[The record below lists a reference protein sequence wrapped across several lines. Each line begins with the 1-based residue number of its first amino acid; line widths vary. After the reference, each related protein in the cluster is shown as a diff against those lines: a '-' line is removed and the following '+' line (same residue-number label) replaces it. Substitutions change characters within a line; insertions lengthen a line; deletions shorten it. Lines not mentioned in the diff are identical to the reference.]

1 MPELGDPISERELDV
16 LNCLAEGASNR
27 EIAKQLSISP
37 NTVKVHVRNIYT
49 KLGVSSRTEATTVA
63 LQKGVLTIPGVEVGS
78 DDEDEVEP
86 EADSDGD
93 TPVTP
98 PLPDAEETAAE
109 PLDGSNEQREE
120 REPLT
125 SAIAMPE
132 APSGR
137 SSSRRLTVLFGL
149 VAVVAL
155 VLAGL
160 SLFDILGEAAPG
172 TEPAATP
179 DLFEEAEVGENWLMS
194 RPLPEPRARM
204 VVSAIGLNLYAIGGE
219 TAEGV
224 DNSVLIYDTQQR
236 QWSSGAPKLT
246 AVADATAQVLA
257 GEIYV
262 VGGRLENGQATNAV
276 EAYSPLN
283 NGWRPLTALPQPIAG
298 GLALTFGNQLY
309 LFGGEN
315 SSGEVLDSAYVYD
328 PAARQ
333 WQSLP
338 SLQQAR
344 AFAAGGV
351 LDGQLYVVGGS
362 DGQEALASCERFDP
376 LAEEWSTCPDLQQ
389 ARTGAGA
396 AAFLDKLYV
405 LGGTSDDGVTV
416 NEVMESGA
424 EAWSEFAAPE
434 LEAGADWSYL
444 GVTNVETRIYALGG
458 NRQEQLSN
466 ETLIYR
472 PLVYTFFIP
481 AASAGEE

>member
-37 NTVKVHVRNIYT
+37 NTVKVHIRNIYT

-63 LQKGVLTIPGVEVGS
+63 LQKGVLTIPGVEVGVQEEA
-78 DDEDEVEP
+78 DGEP
-86 EADSDGD
+86 EEEIDGD
-93 TPVTP
+93 RPVTP
-98 PLPDAEETAAE
+98 PVPEVEGAMAE
-109 PLDGSNEQREE
+109 PAGNNRHVQEE
-120 REPLT
+120 VGELQVTTGDTPAT
-125 SAIAMPE
+125 T
-132 APSGR
+132 SGR
-137 SSSRRLTVLFGL
+137 STSRVFTVLFGII
-149 VAVVAL
+149 AVVAL
-155 VLAGL
+155 VLAAL
-160 SLFDILGEAAPG
+160 SLFDILGEAASNA
-172 TEPAATP
+172 EPSATP
-179 DLFEEAEVGENWLMS
+179 DLFQETEVGENWLMS
-194 RPLPEPRARM
+194 RPLPEPRAHM

-246 AVADATAQVLA
+246 AVADAAAQVLA

-283 NGWRPLTALPQPIAG
+283 NGWRPLTSLPQPIAG
-298 GLALTFGNQLY
+298 ALALTFGNQLY

-315 SSGEVLDSAYVYD
+315 NEEVLDSAYVYD

-333 WQSLP
+333 WHTLP
-338 SLQQAR
+338 SLRQAR

-351 LDGQLYVVGGS
+351 LDGYLYVVGGS
-362 DGQEALASCERFDP
+362 DGQKALASCERFDP
-376 LAEEWSTCPDLQQ
+376 LAEEWSTCPDLQE
-389 ARTGAGA
+389 ARMGAGA

-405 LGGTSDDGVTV
+405 LGGASEEGVTV
-416 NEVMESGA
+416 NEVYESGA
-424 EAWSEFAAPE
+424 EAWSGFAAPQ
-434 LEAGADWSYL
+434 LEAGEEWSHL
-444 GVTNVETRIYALGG
+444 GVINVETRIYALGG
-458 NRQEQLSN
+458 NRQEQLSD

-472 PLVYTFFIP
+472 PVVYTFFIP